1 MQAIRRRA
9 RLPLL
14 IGCGF
19 AAGLINGL
27 LGAGG
32 GIVLVL
38 IISRLCHS
46 SLPDQ
51 RDVYANA
58 LFVTL
63 ALTLTS
69 TVLYIT
75 GGNAPPADLSDV
87 VLPAT
92 AGGLAGGLLM
102 GRISSD
108 TIKLIF
114 AVLLV
119 ISGAVMILR

>member
-1 MQAIRRRA
+1 MQVLRRRA
-9 RLPLL
+9 RFALL
-14 IGCGF
+14 VGCGF

-38 IISRLCHS
+38 VISRLCRT
-46 SLPDQ
+46 SLPDS

-58 LFVTL
+58 LLVTL

-75 GGNAPPADLSDV
+75 GGNAPPSDLSGL
-87 VLPAT
+87 VLPAA
-92 AGGLAGGLLM
+92 AGGLVGGLLL

-114 AVLLV
+114 ALLLV
-119 ISGAVMILR
+119 VSGVVMILR

>member
-1 MQAIRRRA
+1 MQALRRRA
-9 RLPLL
+9 RFGLL
-14 IGCGF
+14 VGCGF

-38 IISRLCHS
+38 IISRLCRD

-58 LFVTL
+58 LLVTL

-75 GGNAPPADLSDV
+75 GGNAPPADLSAV
-87 VLPAT
+87 VLPAA

-119 ISGAVMILR
+119 ISGAVMLLR